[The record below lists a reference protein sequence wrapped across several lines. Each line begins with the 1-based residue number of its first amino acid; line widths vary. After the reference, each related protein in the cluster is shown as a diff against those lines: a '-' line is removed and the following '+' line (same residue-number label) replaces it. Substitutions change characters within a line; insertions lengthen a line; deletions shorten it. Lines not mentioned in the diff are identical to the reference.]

1 MKLLTITVPCYN
13 SQSYM
18 RKCIESLLPGGE
30 IVEILI
36 VDDGSS
42 DKTGEI
48 ADEYAERYPSI
59 VRAIHQDNAGHG
71 GAVNTGIRN
80 ASGKYFKV
88 VDSDD
93 WVDLESYMKIL
104 DAIRRFAEDGSEVD
118 LIVSNFV
125 YEKQGNIVNMS
136 MRYRNALPEEKI
148 ITWDEVRRF
157 RKGQYMLMHSV
168 IFRMEVLKGSGLIL
182 PEHTFYV
189 DNLFVYVPMQ
199 HVRTLFYID
208 TDFYR
213 YFIGRDDQSVNEAV
227 MIRRIDQ
234 QIKVNRLMFEQVD
247 LEKVTDIRKKRYML
261 KYLEIVTIVTS
272 IMIIRSGTEENLR
285 KKRELWQF
293 IKTRNKR
300 IYGHFR
306 RGFLGATVNL
316 PGRFGRIVS
325 IAVYKVSRKV
335 VGFN

>member
-1 MKLLTITVPCYN
+1 MKLLSIAVPCYN
-13 SQSYM
+13 SQDYM
-18 RKCIESLLPGGE
+18 RNCIESLLPGGE
-30 IVEILI
+30 LVEILI

-42 DKTGEI
+42 DQTGII
-48 ADEYAERYPSI
+48 ADEYAERFPSI
-59 VRAIHQDNAGHG
+59 VRAIHQENAGHG
-71 GAVNTGIRN
+71 GAVNTGMRN
-80 ASGKYFKV
+80 ATGRYFKV

-93 WVDLESYMKIL
+93 WVDLDSYMRIL
-104 DAIRRFAEDGSEVD
+104 KAIRIFVEEESPVD
-118 LIVSNFV
+118 LVVSNFV
-125 YEKQGNIVNMS
+125 YEKQGNIINMA
-136 MRYRNALPEEKI
+136 MRYRNALPEEQI
-148 ITWDEVRRF
+148 ITWDEVKRF

-168 IFRMEVLKGSGLIL
+168 IFRMDVLKESGLKL

-199 HVRTLFYID
+199 YVKTLYYID
-208 TDFYR
+208 ADFYR

-247 LEKVTDIRKKRYML
+247 LEKVDNVRKRRYML
-261 KYLEIVTIVTS
+261 NYLEIVTIVTS
-272 IMIIRSGTEENLR
+272 IMLIRSGTIENLK

-293 IKTRNKR
+293 IKTKNKN
-300 IYGHFR
+300 IYSHFL
-306 RGFLGATVNL
+306 RGFLGVTVNL

>member
-1 MKLLTITVPCYN
+1 MKLLSIAVPCYN
-13 SQSYM
+13 SQEYM
-18 RKCIESLLPGGE
+18 RNCIESLLPGGE
-30 IVEILI
+30 QVEILVI
-36 VDDGSS
+36 DDGSS
-42 DKTGEI
+42 DDTGLI
-48 ADEYAERYPSI
+48 ADEYAERFPLI
-59 VRAIHQDNAGHG
+59 VRAIHQKNAGHG
-71 GAVNTGIRN
+71 GAVNTGMRN
-80 ASGKYFKV
+80 AAGRYFKV

-93 WVDLESYMKIL
+93 WVDLDAYKRIL
-104 DAIRRFAEDGSEVD
+104 ETIGRMVEQGSDVD
-118 LIVSNFV
+118 LFVSNFV
-125 YEKQGNIVNMS
+125 YEKQGNLVNMA
-136 MRYRNALPEEKI
+136 MRYRNALPEERI
-148 ITWDEVRRF
+148 ITWDEVKRF

-168 IFRMEVLKGSGLIL
+168 IFRMDVLKESGLIL

-199 HVRTLFYID
+199 HVKTLYYID
-208 TDFYR
+208 VDFYR
-213 YFIGRDDQSVNEAV
+213 YFIGRADQSVNEAV

-247 LEKVTDIRKKRYML
+247 LDSVTNVRQRRYML
-261 KYLEIVTIVTS
+261 NYLEIVTIVTS
-272 IMIIRSGTEENLR
+272 IMLIRSGTAENLR
-285 KKRELWQF
+285 KKRDLWQF

-300 IYGHFR
+300 IYRHFR